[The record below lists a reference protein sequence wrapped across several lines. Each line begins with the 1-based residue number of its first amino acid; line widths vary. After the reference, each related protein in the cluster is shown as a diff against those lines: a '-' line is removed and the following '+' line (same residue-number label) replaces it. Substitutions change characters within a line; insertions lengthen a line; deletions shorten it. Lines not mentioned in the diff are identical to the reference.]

1 LCIRDHS
8 HRIEPAQRFTK
19 YARLTMTKPFV
30 CDTRERYCRQARP
43 QTGPKHSGEINGI
56 FDEQDNMRARAH
68 AQRTQATRYTP
79 GTPPKLQIRNRTA
92 IAMIVISSDCALRPF
107 GNARSNGCGDVR
119 VDRG

>member
-1 LCIRDHS
+1 
-8 HRIEPAQRFTK
+8 
-19 YARLTMTKPFV
+19 
-30 CDTRERYCRQARP
+30 
-43 QTGPKHSGEINGI
+43 
-56 FDEQDNMRARAH
+56 MRARAH

-92 IAMIVISSDCALRPF
+92 IAMIVISSDCALWPF